1 MGRERKKERKK
12 ELKSEIDILEGDIDA
27 LKEIFPV
34 SARNWRPRIEALKDA
49 LNGWFPDLE
58 DIEGKCK
65 RLKEEVNMKISEFRN
80 GIEAN
85 IKSIENELKHLKD
98 KDAELRKEGILISS
112 SPKISDI
119 ENNIHEI
126 EEKIK
131 GELTIE
137 NLKGL
142 NEQVNSLQ
150 KDLTSEKTQ
159 FMQGLRGYISE
170 KVEEL
175 FTNLEKNAEIIKKRK
190 EMEEIPKRT
199 QRRLE
204 EVEKEI
210 IKLEKNLKTLK
221 DTAELK
227 TLDEL
232 CEDAI
237 HLSQYKLPDVPEDI
251 ITTTMELREFLQKM
265 KDTFSRNVMEFKE
278 MKERREKEKED
289 LQKELERYLL
299 EGDTVE
305 ADRVARR
312 IANINKRIRDY
323 DSNIAIHSSVVD
335 KIDDAIFAFEEA
347 IEIGR
352 IYEDTVADLEVLIG
366 DFSDIKSFLKLG
378 TVDKSTFEQSLL
390 LLRNIIRYSQN
401 LENIFSE
408 IGTFVR
414 RGEVSEED
422 RKRIEEILEA
432 GIAKLYAGGE
442 ITRERIEVIAN
453 NLEKEGK
460 HERAERL
467 REIIRG

>member
-1 MGRERKKERKK
+1 MGRERKK

-49 LNGWFPDLE
+49 LNRRFPNLR

-65 RLKEEVNMKISEFRN
+65 KLKEEVNSKISEFKN

-85 IKSIENELKHLKD
+85 IKSIKNELKHLKD

-112 SPKISDI
+112 SREISDI

-126 EEKIK
+126 EGKIK

-137 NLKGL
+137 DLKGL

-150 KDLTSEKTQ
+150 KDLTSEKTR
-159 FMQGLRGYISE
+159 FMQSLRGHISE

-175 FTNLEKNAEIIKKRK
+175 STNLEKNAEIIKKRK
-190 EMEEIPKRT
+190 ELEGIPKRT

-210 IKLEKNLKTLK
+210 IKLEKNLKTMK

-305 ADRVARR
+305 ADRVAKR
-312 IANINKRIRDY
+312 IAKINKRIREY
-323 DSNIAIHSSVVD
+323 ESNIDTHSSVVD
-335 KIDDAIFAFEEA
+335 KIDDAIFAIEKV
-347 IEIGR
+347 IEIAI
-352 IYEDTVADLEVLIG
+352 IYGKTVDKLKVLIG

-378 TVDKSTFEQSLL
+378 TMDESTFEQSLL
-390 LLRNIIRYSQN
+390 LLRDILNYSKN
-401 LENIFSE
+401 LENMFSE
-408 IGTFVR
+408 KMREIAGL
-414 RGEVSEED
+414 GEVSEKD
-422 RKRIEEILEA
+422 RKDIEEISKA
-432 GIAKLYAGGE
+432 AIAKLYAEGK

-467 REIIRG
+467 REIIRGEEA